1 LGTYRRREVLELD
14 VPYRD
19 TRAADLCWSLALP
32 VQPALAVRSVRFGG
46 LILELRLLG
55 ASHQVLAWAE
65 GGTEPLCVE
74 TVACLPH
81 LAEPLP
87 DRDTRVLAGGGY
99 AWESETLTL
108 SGPAFDR
115 AVVRI
120 RRAVDGNRDSLAGCY
135 PGAPGA
141 LTAVLPEAAPTG
153 VRWTTWHS
161 YPQDGRLVRTRTVFR
176 RTLSPRQRGTSDRVD
191 RVRCARVDGDGEG
204 LDGVRSYG
212 AGPPP
217 AAVVSRHRP

>member
-1 LGTYRRREVLELD
+1 MLELV

-19 TRAADLCWSLALP
+19 TRAADLCWSLTFP
-32 VQPALAVRSVRFGG
+32 VQPALAVRSVRLGG

-65 GGTEPLCVE
+65 DGTELLCVE
-74 TVACLPH
+74 TVACLPR

-87 DRDTRVLAGGGY
+87 ERDARTLSGGGY
-99 AWESETLTL
+99 VWESETLTL

-115 AVVRI
+115 AVERI
-120 RRAVDGNRDSLAGCY
+120 ARSVSANPDSLAGCY

-161 YPQDGRLVRTRTVFR
+161 YPQDGTLVRTRTGFR
-176 RTLSPRQRGTSDRVD
+176 RTLSPRQRGPARSDDV
-191 RVRCARVDGDGEG
+191 GEG
-204 LDGVRSYG
+204 VDGVRSYG
-212 AGPPP
+212 AGPSPV
-217 AAVVSRHRP
+217 AVVSCHRP